1 MENNLNIVKSEF
13 KELPNNIEAEQSVIG
28 SILVTNE
35 IFDEIST
42 IISSIN
48 FYDPMHQK
56 IYNAIESLIYKGM
69 LANPIT
75 LKNYFEDEKDD
86 LDVPEYLVKITKF
99 STSIRQAIEYSKIIY
114 DMFVRRELIKISEQ
128 TIDNAKIT
136 DLDSSGQNIIENSER
151 LLFDLAEKGSFN
163 SSLIKFDDAMKQT
176 IEMASAAY
184 KNEGGIVGVP
194 TGLRDLD
201 DKLGGLHQS
210 DLIIIAG
217 RPSMGKTSL
226 ATNIAFNAAKH
237 IQDNQKKSSVAFFS
251 LEMSSEQ
258 LSTRILSEQARIGS
272 NDIRRGR
279 ISDEQFD
286 QFLETSKNIAELP
299 LFIDETPAISI
310 AAMSNRARRIKRLH
324 GLDMIVVDYIQLMRG
339 TTYNKDGRVQ
349 EISQI
354 TQGLKAIAKELG
366 VPVVALSQLSRQ
378 VEQRDD
384 HKPQL
389 ADLRES
395 GSIEQDA
402 DVVMFVYREGYY
414 LQRKEPREATV
425 EHAEWQA
432 KMNEVAHLAEIIIG
446 KQRHGPIGKV
456 TLEFEKDLQNLK
468 ILKLIKFK
476 YKTLMLTSLYENTIL
491 KNPKFII
498 LILFITLISFGYY
511 SKDFRL
517 DASSETLLI
526 EDDPDLEYLREITN
540 RYGSKEFLVL
550 TYTPN
555 EGMIS
560 NTSINN
566 LLSLKYKIQ
575 SLDWVH
581 SVITLLDIPL
591 LNNTDAPLQE
601 RLKGFKTL
609 KDEDVDKNR
618 GFKEIL
624 ESPVFRNFVISESG
638 KTSGIIVNIKQN
650 PILEDIENRSKKEI
664 DEHRDKIKKQNH
676 KNILEIRDVIK
687 SYDDV
692 GKIYLGGIP
701 MIADDM
707 MTFIKSDII
716 VFGLGV
722 LLFIIATLWFVFKK

>member
-1 MENNLNIVKSEF
+1 
-13 KELPNNIEAEQSVIG
+13 
-28 SILVTNE
+28 VTNE

-42 IISSIN
+42 IISSTN

-56 IYNAIESLIYKGM
+56 IYNAMESLIYKGM

-99 STSIRQAIEYSKIIY
+99 STSVRQAIEYSKIIY

-128 TIDNAKIT
+128 TIDSAKIN
-136 DLDSSGQNIIENSER
+136 DLDTSGQNIIENSER

-163 SSLIKFDDAMKQT
+163 SSLVKFDDAMKQT

-237 IQDNQKKSSVAFFS
+237 IQDSGKKSSIAFFS

-366 VPVVALSQLSRQ
+366 IPVLALSQLSRQ

-456 TLEFEKDLQNLK
+456 TLEFEERFT
-468 ILKLIKFK
+468 KFK
-476 YKTLMLTSLYENTIL
+476 DTQ
-491 KNPKFII
+491 
-498 LILFITLISFGYY
+498 
-511 SKDFRL
+511 
-517 DASSETLLI
+517 
-526 EDDPDLEYLREITN
+526 
-540 RYGSKEFLVL
+540 
-550 TYTPN
+550 
-555 EGMIS
+555 
-560 NTSINN
+560 IN
-566 LLSLKYKIQ
+566 
-575 SLDWVH
+575 
-581 SVITLLDIPL
+581 
-591 LNNTDAPLQE
+591 
-601 RLKGFKTL
+601 
-609 KDEDVDKNR
+609 
-618 GFKEIL
+618 
-624 ESPVFRNFVISESG
+624 
-638 KTSGIIVNIKQN
+638 
-650 PILEDIENRSKKEI
+650 
-664 DEHRDKIKKQNH
+664 
-676 KNILEIRDVIK
+676 
-687 SYDDV
+687 
-692 GKIYLGGIP
+692 
-701 MIADDM
+701 
-707 MTFIKSDII
+707 
-716 VFGLGV
+716 
-722 LLFIIATLWFVFKK
+722 

>member
-1 MENNLNIVKSEF
+1 MDNNLSIVRDQF
-13 KELPNNIEAEQSVIG
+13 KELPNNIEAEQAVIG
-28 SILVTNE
+28 SILVSND

-42 IISSIN
+42 IISNIN

-56 IYNAIESLIYKGM
+56 IYEAIESLIYKGM

-86 LDVPEYLVKITKF
+86 LNVPEYLVKITKF
-99 STSIRQAIEYSKIIY
+99 STSVRQAVEYSKIIY

-128 TIDNAKIT
+128 TIDSAKLNE
-136 DLDSSGQNIIENSER
+136 LDTNGQTIIENSER

-163 SSLIKFDDAMKQT
+163 SSLIKFDEAMKQT

-184 KNEGGIVGVP
+184 KNEEGIVGVP

-226 ATNIAFNAAKH
+226 ATNIAFNAAQKL
-237 IQDNQKKSSVAFFS
+237 QDSGKKSSIAFFS

-258 LSTRILSEQARIGS
+258 LSTRIISEQARISS

-286 QFLETSKNIAELP
+286 KFLETSKNIAELP
-299 LFIDETPAISI
+299 LYIDETPAISI
-310 AAMSNRARRIKRLH
+310 AAMSNRARRIKRLF

-339 TTYNKDGRVQ
+339 TTFNKDGRVQ

-354 TQGLKAIAKELG
+354 TQGLKAIAKELA

-432 KMNEVAHLAEIIIG
+432 KMNEVAHLAQIIIG
-446 KQRHGPIGKV
+446 KQRHGPIGNV
-456 TLEFEKDLQNLK
+456 TLEFEERFT
-468 ILKLIKFK
+468 KFK
-476 YKTLMLTSLYENTIL
+476 DTQ
-491 KNPKFII
+491 
-498 LILFITLISFGYY
+498 
-511 SKDFRL
+511 
-517 DASSETLLI
+517 
-526 EDDPDLEYLREITN
+526 
-540 RYGSKEFLVL
+540 
-550 TYTPN
+550 
-555 EGMIS
+555 
-560 NTSINN
+560 IN
-566 LLSLKYKIQ
+566 
-575 SLDWVH
+575 
-581 SVITLLDIPL
+581 
-591 LNNTDAPLQE
+591 
-601 RLKGFKTL
+601 
-609 KDEDVDKNR
+609 
-618 GFKEIL
+618 
-624 ESPVFRNFVISESG
+624 
-638 KTSGIIVNIKQN
+638 
-650 PILEDIENRSKKEI
+650 
-664 DEHRDKIKKQNH
+664 
-676 KNILEIRDVIK
+676 
-687 SYDDV
+687 
-692 GKIYLGGIP
+692 
-701 MIADDM
+701 
-707 MTFIKSDII
+707 
-716 VFGLGV
+716 
-722 LLFIIATLWFVFKK
+722 